1 MTTEEWLDLIRL
13 YDKDKTTVKDFCS
26 AHSISAAS
34 FYKYRMMENETSDE
48 KFLPITLKE
57 VDNLS
62 FECNG
67 YTISVSSDISTYKL
81 ALIMKATLQ

>member
-1 MTTEEWLDLIRL
+1 
-13 YDKDKTTVKDFCS
+13 
-26 AHSISAAS
+26 
-34 FYKYRMMENETSDE
+34 MENETSDE

-67 YTISVSSDISTYKL
+67 YTISVSSDISTDKL

>member
-26 AHSISAAS
+26 IHSISAAS
-34 FYKYRMMENETSDE
+34 FYKYRRMLNPINDE
-48 KFLPITLKE
+48 KFVPITLKE

-67 YTISVSSDISTYKL
+67 YTLSVSNDISTDNL
-81 ALIMKATLQ
+81 AQIMKATLK

>member
-34 FYKYRMMENETSDE
+34 FYKYRRMENETSDE
-48 KFLPITLKE
+48 KFLQIGRASCRE
-57 VDNLS
+57 RV
-62 FECNG
+62 
-67 YTISVSSDISTYKL
+67 
-81 ALIMKATLQ
+81 

>member
-13 YDKDKTTVKDFCS
+13 YDKDKTTVKVFCS

-34 FYKYRMMENETSDE
+34 FYKYRRMKNETSDE
-48 KFLPITLKE
+48 KFLTITLKE

-67 YTISVSSDISTYKL
+67 YTISVSSDISTDKL